1 MKVVATVRPR
11 TRRECSLCF
20 ITHLPTACPG
30 ERVGVVAPARE
41 CSGCFLTHLPAKC
54 PEVVRRRMETVDAL
68 ASAFREADEAKK
80 ARFLSS
86 GGFRPPYRQ
95 TSKPVGYVSHSR
107 QQLGLSPREREK
119 QTNAQLFGTA
129 LHSQLEQELVKKK
142 PTMQPKEPL
151 SLTATMVGRKG
162 ERKTLQVRP
171 GMLSRFA
178 EVLMTDASCGVAT
191 RVHQVFVGASPQI
204 VPAFVRETTAS
215 LMARIE
221 AGFMIFRHQGEK
233 RMLDTCQKELFVS
246 FDVEFLED
254 ASFSVRLVGEC
265 CRGC

>member
-30 ERVGVVAPARE
+30 ERVGVAAPARE

-68 ASAFREADEAKK
+68 ASAFREVEVKK
-80 ARFLSS
+80 AKEFLSS
-86 GGFRPPYRQ
+86 DVETFRPPYRQ
-95 TSKPVGYVSHSR
+95 SSKPVGYVSHSR
-107 QQLGLSPREREK
+107 QQLREREK
-119 QTNAQLFGTA
+119 QTNAQLFGYA
-129 LHSQLEQELVKKK
+129 RHLQLEQEAAKKV
-142 PTMQPKEPL
+142 PSMQPKEPL

-178 EVLMTDASCGVAT
+178 EVFMTDASCGMAT

-204 VPAFVRETTAS
+204 VPAFVREKTAS

-233 RMLDTCQKELFVS
+233 RMLDTCQKELSIS